1 MFKILNGLTPQYLS
15 EIFTYSASFHDY
27 GLRLCA
33 PQKSHRF
40 LQKQFCIQQNKNLE

>member
-33 PQKSHRF
+33 PQKF
-40 LQKQFCIQQNKNLE
+40 LHSTEQKYGMICQTI